1 MKKILII
8 EDDVSIADLEKDYLE
23 VDGFKVDLVHSG
35 SRGLEM
41 GKSNK
46 YDLIIIDV
54 MLPEKNGFEI
64 VRELRNILDIPLFLV
79 TAKDSDID
87 KIRGLGLGADDFI
100 TKPFSPS
107 ELVAR
112 VKAHIKRYEKFAQRS
127 AGDNRTEMI
136 DVGFLN
142 IDVSAHKVIY
152 KGSQINLSAKE
163 FDILVLLASNPDRVF
178 SKEEIYERIWG
189 ADFYGDV
196 GTVAVHM
203 KKVREKLSDHKSKS
217 QLIETLWGVGYRLN
231 YHTK

>member
-1 MKKILII
+1 LKRILII

-23 VDGFKVDLVHSG
+23 VEGFQVDLVHTG
-35 SRGLEM
+35 TGGLEM
-41 GKSNK
+41 GKSKK
-46 YDLIIIDV
+46 YDLIIVDV

-64 VRELRNILDIPLFLV
+64 VRELREVLDIPLFLV

-112 VKAHIKRYEKFAQRS
+112 VKVHIKRYEKFVRKS
-127 AGDNRTEMI
+127 SGDLESDMI
-136 DVGFLN
+136 EVGFLI
-142 IDVSAHKVIY
+142 IDISAHKVIY
-152 KGSQINLSAKE
+152 KNGNINLSAKE
-163 FDILVLLASNPDRVF
+163 FDILVLLASNPNRVF
-178 SKEEIYERIWG
+178 GKEEIYERIWG

-203 KKVREKLSDHKSKS
+203 KKVREKLGDHKSND

-231 YHTK
+231 SQK

>member
-1 MKKILII
+1 M
-8 EDDVSIADLEKDYLE
+8 
-23 VDGFKVDLVHSG
+23 DLVHTG
-35 SRGLEM
+35 SKGLAM

-46 YDLIIIDV
+46 YDLIIVDV

-64 VRELRNILDIPLFLV
+64 VRELREILDIPLFLV

-112 VKAHIKRYEKFAQRS
+112 VKVHIKRYEKFAQKAS
-127 AGDNRTEMI
+127 DDIRTEMI
-136 DVGFLN
+136 DVGYLN
-142 IDVSAHKVIY
+142 IDVGAHKVVF
-152 KGSQINLSAKE
+152 KGNNINLSSKE

-178 SKEEIYERIWG
+178 SKDEIYDRIWG
-189 ADFYGDV
+189 ADYYGDV

-203 KKVREKLSDHKSKS
+203 KKVREKLGDHKASD

-231 YHTK
+231 SHS